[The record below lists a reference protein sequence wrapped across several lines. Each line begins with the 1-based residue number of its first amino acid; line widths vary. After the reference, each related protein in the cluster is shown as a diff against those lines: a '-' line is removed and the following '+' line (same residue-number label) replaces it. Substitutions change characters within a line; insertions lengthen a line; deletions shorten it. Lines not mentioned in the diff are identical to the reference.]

1 MLNLSVHVYAKQSQ
15 QQVAPSS
22 ECRDVSLVLTD
33 AVTDPAQSACDT
45 DRTPPRLY
53 DRRVKRRAMRRPTGL
68 TAWKMTI
75 TPLLLLSSM
84 VLNSAGAAANNTGG
98 HDVPSLLA
106 LVASHGNQPEIT
118 GSPEMAAR
126 SPSSAR
132 AWQRYQLAKLP
143 PWLQLDET
151 SLSRTPRSRDRSLL
165 SRETRTSRPHAAAT
179 PTRAFF
185 PRNTSLKR
193 SGDLCCTMDMYC
205 FMCVN

>member
-1 MLNLSVHVYAKQSQ
+1 
-15 QQVAPSS
+15 
-22 ECRDVSLVLTD
+22 
-33 AVTDPAQSACDT
+33 
-45 DRTPPRLY
+45 
-53 DRRVKRRAMRRPTGL
+53 MRRPTGL

-118 GSPEMAAR
+118 GPPEMAAR

-185 PRNTSLKR
+185 PRVRTLRHASSPLPSFFSYTLNCVKYLKTR
-193 SGDLCCTMDMYC
+193 MSADANVMAALPNVGDALC
-205 FMCVN
+205 